1 MKYVHPVSGTRIRTH
16 NLLIMTLLSKPLDLL
31 ASLNSYEKVN
41 KYVVPNPKQFK
52 WKANKKTVGYPNQQM
67 GYFSITNTIG

>member
-1 MKYVHPVSGTRIRTH
+1 MSIQYPAPE
-16 NLLIMTLLSKPLDLL
+16 PLDLL

-52 WKANKKTVGYPNQQM
+52 WKSNKKTVGNPKQQM
-67 GYFSITNTIG
+67 GYFSITNTIGQVFQLKFPSLS